1 MTRLTI
7 EQIEAIRER
16 VEKATEG
23 PWYPTQH
30 HVATNPNVSGGY
42 PPSPESICS
51 LADGEYIENYN
62 QADAEFIA
70 NARQDIPALLVEV
83 DRLKKKFAHIGEMV
97 EVFYEVDYTDD
108 DGAIIM
114 KVRSDFE
121 KYRCFISKIFVIS
134 AEEVYE
140 DGEEI

>member
-16 VEKATEG
+16 AEKATEG

-70 NARQDIPALLVEV
+70 NARQDIPALLAEV
-83 DRLKKKFAHIGEMV
+83 DRLNAQLSELVCAIYEHIPNGHALHEL
-97 EVFYEVDYTDD
+97 
-108 DGAIIM
+108 
-114 KVRSDFE
+114 
-121 KYRCFISKIFVIS
+121 
-134 AEEVYE
+134 AEEIDY
-140 DGEEI
+140 GEEI